1 MRGKT
6 MAIWLD
12 LEDLVRYFHHDSR
25 PTGIQRLSFEVC
37 RKLARLGGA
46 SEEIKFCRHAGTP
59 SGFRG
64 IHFPALEA
72 GILAASASVK
82 TAAPVATTANAPPP
96 PPPRRKPDSFVM
108 RVASSGHRF
117 PPQIRRPLGVI
128 GRSVVQILDALPDL
142 ARATKAELTPGHT
155 QRIQIGG
162 HQFDLEGDDVVF
174 APGDWLVSLGATWET
189 PYKLETFE
197 YLREHQVKF
206 AVLAHDL
213 IPELFPEWAVKANV
227 KNYRA
232 WLRTTVMAA
241 DVLFA
246 NSASTA
252 ADLTECIHAMGQ
264 TAPAPIVLP
273 VGSVPPAEPVVDPD
287 AAEETPLPER
297 PYVLMVST
305 IEVRKNHTLLFK
317 IWRRMLRDM
326 PADDVPDLVFAGKV
340 GWLTAD
346 LMQQLENCD
355 WLDGRIRFVPS
366 PSDAALAAL
375 YRGCLFTVFPSLY
388 EGWGLPVTESLSF
401 GKTVAAS
408 NRASIP
414 EAGGAFCSYYDP
426 EDVHEAYAVIRG
438 LIEQPERVAA
448 MEAKIA
454 KQYRPATW
462 EDTAAAILHALTP
475 ARDEVD
481 EMRDMKIAAD

>member
-1 MRGKT
+1 

-37 RKLARLGGA
+37 RELWRIGGA
-46 SEEIKFCRHAGTP
+46 REEIKFCRHAGTP
-59 SGFRG
+59 SGFRS

-72 GILAASASVK
+72 GILAASAAVK
-82 TAAPVATTANAPPP
+82 HAAPVALTPNAPPP
-96 PPPRRKPDSFVM
+96 PPPRRRPDSFVM
-108 RVASSGHRF
+108 RVARSGHRF

-174 APGDWLVSLGATWET
+174 SPGDWLVSLGATWET
-189 PYKLETFE
+189 PYKPETFV
-197 YLREHQVKF
+197 YLRAHEVKF

-264 TAPAPIVLP
+264 TAPAPIVVP
-273 VGSVPPAEPVVDPD
+273 VGSVPPAAPV
-287 AAEETPLPER
+287 AATDNEAGVPER

-326 PADDVPDLVFAGKV
+326 PADEVPDLVFAGKV

-414 EAGGAFCSYYDP
+414 EAGGVFCTYYDP
-426 EDVHEAYAVIRG
+426 EDVREAYDVIRG
-438 LIEQPERVAA
+438 LIAQPERIAE
-448 MEAKIA
+448 MEARIA
-454 KQYRPATW
+454 AEYRPARW
-462 EDTAAAILHALTP
+462 EDTAAAILQALVP
-475 ARDEVD
+475 GGEAAEVLRDV
-481 EMRDMKIAAD
+481 KIAAD